1 MKKSFDISA
10 LGGSVLLNFHL
21 QELGAHGLDLLLNGG
36 SHIEGSDNSTHV
48 LGLTD
53 GGQTRNTA
61 TNDEDLGRG
70 NLASR
75 GDLTSEGEDPA
86 NNIDRQ
92 D

>member
-1 MKKSFDISA
+1 MKKSDISA
-10 LGGSVLLNFHL
+10 LGGSVLLNFH
-21 QELGAHGLDLLLNGG
+21 GLDLLLNGG
-36 SHIEGSDNSTHV
+36 SHIEDSDNSTHV

-53 GGQTRNTA
+53 GGQTRNTT

-75 GDLTSEGEDPA
+75 GDLTSEDPA

>member
-1 MKKSFDISA
+1 MDSTCSLMA
-10 LGGSVLLNFHL
+10 
-21 QELGAHGLDLLLNGG
+21 G

-75 GDLTSEGEDPA
+75 GDLTSEDPA